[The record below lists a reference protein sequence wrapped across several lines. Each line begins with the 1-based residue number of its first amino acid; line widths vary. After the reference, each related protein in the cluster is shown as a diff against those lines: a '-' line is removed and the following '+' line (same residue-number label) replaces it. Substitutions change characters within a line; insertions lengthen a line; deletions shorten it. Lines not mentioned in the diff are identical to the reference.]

1 MVKNNLTTGHFFFF
15 GAEGETGRFGD
26 GAKRNA
32 FTRSPGLLVFSSSAL
47 PAPHSVRPWQRK

>member
-1 MVKNNLTTGHFFFF
+1 MVKNNLTTGPFFFF

-32 FTRSPGLLVFSSSAL
+32 FTRSPGLPVC
-47 PAPHSVRPWQRK
+47 PAVG